1 MDVIIGREAGVPAP
15 RLCLKVGTS
24 AKFIG
29 APGSVPKTVSR
40 NHCRL
45 ELMDDG
51 KMRISNVSDQNS
63 LFVNGT
69 EYKTKLITKDDLVQ
83 LGSERFNLDI
93 TAVLKVLDGDSAK
106 PKVYKVSHLKHIWE
120 NYIEAKDAIQKR
132 NSDVSALRGLPSILS
147 MGALAAGIF
156 AKDMDST
163 LRTVLITGALI
174 LTVVFFYIAF
184 KNGRRNPAMIRELDE
199 KFQDEYVCPNC
210 KHYLGYRSYKLVLKD
225 GGCPRCKAKFT
236 E

>member
-15 RLCLKVGTS
+15 RLCLKVGNS

-29 APGSVPKTVSR
+29 IPGSVPKTVSR

-51 KMRISNVSDQNS
+51 KIRISNVSDQNS

-83 LGSERFNLDI
+83 LGAEHFNLDI
-93 TAVLKVLDGDSAK
+93 PAILKVLVGDNVK
-106 PKVYKVSHLKHIWE
+106 PKVFKITHLRNIWE
-120 NYIEAKDAIQKR
+120 NYSQAKLDIQIHERKVNALSAIPGVISMISIALSFINGLR
-132 NSDVSALRGLPSILS
+132 AVFISIAAISALVC
-147 MGALAAGIF
+147 ALVR
-156 AKDMDST
+156 M
-163 LRTVLITGALI
+163 
-174 LTVVFFYIAF
+174 
-184 KNGRRNPAMIRELDE
+184 KNAE
-199 KFQDEYVCPNC
+199 KVPLMQKEMEERFQDEYVCPNC
-210 KHYLGYRSYKLVLKD
+210 KRYLGNRSYKLVLKD
-225 GGCPRCKAKFT
+225 GGCPWCKAKYT

>member
-29 APGSVPKTVSR
+29 TPGSVPKTVSR

-93 TAVLKVLDGDSAK
+93 AAVLKVLDGDSAK

-120 NYIEAKDAIQKR
+120 SYSQAKLDIQIHQGKVNALSAIPGVISMISIALSFIEGLRAVFITIAAVFALVFAIIRIKNADKVPLRQK
-132 NSDVSALRGLPSILS
+132 
-147 MGALAAGIF
+147 
-156 AKDMDST
+156 
-163 LRTVLITGALI
+163 
-174 LTVVFFYIAF
+174 
-184 KNGRRNPAMIRELDE
+184 ELDE
-199 KFQDEYVCPNC
+199 RFQDEYVCPSCN
-210 KHYLGYRSYKLVLKD
+210 HYLGYKSYKLVLKD
-225 GGCPRCKAKFT
+225 GGCPWCKAKYT